1 MFYFDQNCCCFD
13 FVHTLSIFNLS
24 TTNSYCFLY
33 LVYAISIYIVPKIHN
48 NNNIIIKNDNIV
60 DLRVSETGG
69 VEREERIFYFL
80 TANFLVLI
88 FWVLRIL
95 VLKKSSG
102 HFNTYILFTYIFICF
117 KTISYFTKKTK
128 LHTRNRK
135 L

>member
-60 DLRVSETGG
+60 DLRVSETGRG
-69 VEREERIFYFL
+69 CGERRE
-80 TANFLVLI
+80 NFLFFNSQFSCFNLLGTTHFGFKKI
-88 FWVLRIL
+88 FWSL
-95 VLKKSSG
+95 
-102 HFNTYILFTYIFICF
+102 
-117 KTISYFTKKTK
+117 
-128 LHTRNRK
+128 
-135 L
+135 